1 MTFRSIILG
10 LVLGMLLAAL
20 SYLNEWGLH
29 LAPLAHNLTMPGVL
43 GLMLLGLLGLNPLLR
58 VLRLRPLQRG
68 EWATLVSLMMVASV
82 ISGPALMWQFSEI
95 VLLPQKQNHDSPE
108 WRSKGLL
115 DYAPP
120 GMLVSPG
127 GQYEETV
134 EGFVRGRA
142 GDDYGSLLH
151 IVPWQ
156 AWKGTL
162 AFWMPL
168 VALVFLGVTC
178 LAVVVHPQWANNER
192 LTYPVATLTGEL
204 LEGPSEGGI
213 FRQKLFWLGA
223 GLVLAILAVNAA
235 CIWASGR
242 PEDALIPLEFSFRSV
257 MERFPA
263 LGGVPRMG
271 TLLAPRIF
279 FVGLALAFLVNN
291 DVAFSVGI
299 SHILYAVVVLLTAH
313 IGLPWGWAVLE
324 SPFWS
329 SMVMGSYVGMAIML
343 LYAGRF
349 YYWNVLRRAFGF
361 SAREDVTVAT
371 AWACRA
377 GLLCA
382 AGGVFLL
389 TTVGRLPLPAAIL
402 FVLSLALL
410 FLVMTRVHVETG
422 VFVLQPAWWPL
433 GVAIGIFGLAA
444 LGPKAV
450 LILAILSAVFAIDP
464 RVAMMPVVSNVLRL
478 GQIEGIR
485 PGRMAG
491 WIAPTIV
498 LALLIGVPAVL
509 ITQYYFGQ
517 SGHFFWAPTVSQYS
531 FNLLVRELG
540 NFGVKATPELG
551 FRAGMIAPSGQFL
564 IWALVGLGLVVST
577 AVLRLRLTWW
587 PIHPVLFLIWCSD
600 TMRPL
605 AASFLLGWMIKQVV
619 MKFGGGNAF
628 VRFRNLFIGLAAGE
642 FLAGIIWAIIGMSYY
657 MSTGKNVPEFKISP
671 F

>member
-1 MTFRSIILG
+1 MTFRSVILG

-43 GLMLLGLLGLNPLLR
+43 GLMLLGLLGLNPLLH
-58 VLRLRPLQRG
+58 VLRLRSVQRG
-68 EWATLVSLMMVASV
+68 EWATIVSLMMVASV

-95 VLLPQKQNHDSPE
+95 VLMPQKANHDAPE
-108 WRSKGLL
+108 WGTNRLL

-134 EGFVRGRA
+134 DGFIRGRQH
-142 GDDYGSLLH
+142 DDYGSLLN

-162 AFWMPL
+162 LFWMPL
-168 VALVFLGVTC
+168 VVLVFVGVVC

-192 LTYPVATLTGEL
+192 LTYPVATLTAEL
-204 LEGPSEGGI
+204 LEGPSPGGI
-213 FRQKLFWLGA
+213 FRRKLFWLGT
-223 GLVLAILAVNAA
+223 GLVLVIMGVNAA
-235 CIWASGR
+235 SVWITK
-242 PEDALIPLEFSFRSV
+242 ETFIPLDFSFRAV
-257 MERFPA
+257 MEHYPA
-263 LGGVPRMG
+263 LGAVPRMG
-271 TLLAPRIF
+271 TLLTPRIF

-291 DVAFSVGI
+291 DVGFSVGI
-299 SHILYAVVVLLTAH
+299 SHILYSVVVLLTAH
-313 IGLPWGWAVLE
+313 TTLNWGWAVLE
-324 SPFWS
+324 APFWS

-343 LYAGRF
+343 LYAGRY

-361 SAREDVTVAT
+361 AGRSDVTAAT
-371 AWACRA
+371 TWACRA

-382 AGGVFLL
+382 AGSVIVLKNAAG
-389 TTVGRLPLPAAIL
+389 LPLPAGIL
-402 FVLSLALL
+402 FVLSLGLL

-433 GVAIGIFGLAA
+433 GVAIGIFGMAA
-444 LGPKAV
+444 LGPRAV
-450 LILAILSAVFAIDP
+450 LVLAILSAAFAIDP
-464 RVAMMPVVSNVLRL
+464 RVAMMPVVSNALRL
-478 GQIEGIR
+478 GQFENIR

-491 WIAPTIV
+491 WIVPTIL
-498 LALLIGVPAVL
+498 LALLVGVPAVL

-531 FNLLVRELG
+531 FNMLLRELG
-540 NFGVKATPELG
+540 HFNVGIPTPELG
-551 FRAGMIAPSGQFL
+551 FRIDQIAPSQQFFT
-564 IWALVGLGLVVST
+564 WALVGLGLVVGT

-605 AASFLLGWMIKQVV
+605 AASFLLGWMIKQAV
-619 MKFGGGNAF
+619 MKFGGGSAF

-642 FLAGIIWAIIGMSYY
+642 FLAGILWAIIGMSYY